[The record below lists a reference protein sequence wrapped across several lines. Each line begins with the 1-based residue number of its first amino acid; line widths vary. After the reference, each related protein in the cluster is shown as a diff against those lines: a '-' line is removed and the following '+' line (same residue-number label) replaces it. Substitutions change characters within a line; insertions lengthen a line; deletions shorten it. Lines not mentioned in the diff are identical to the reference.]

1 MHIYSFEKLETWQK
15 ARLFS
20 REIYMLTKNF
30 PKEEIFG
37 LVVKLNVLQQVLA
50 IVWPKA
56 LLESLLKTR
65 HILLRCRI
73 QAQLRPL
80 TI

>member
-15 ARLFS
+15 ARLFR
-20 REIYMLTKNF
+20 REIYML
-30 PKEEIFG
+30 IFG
-37 LVVKLNVLQQVLA
+37 LVVKLNVLQQVLT

-65 HILLRCRI
+65 HILLRRLI

>member
-15 ARLFS
+15 ARLFR
-20 REIYMLTKNF
+20 REIYML
-30 PKEEIFG
+30 IFG